1 MLAIAQFNHAI
12 YAGCAAS
19 GPPSPN
25 PEGFYFMAGNNLAWA
40 GASLLAGWGVFALL
54 GASRGIRR
62 YAMAALLAAL
72 LLAMFPHV
80 REAAAAQACGDARGR
95 WSELRCIK
103 GAAAR

>member
-1 MLAIAQFNHAI
+1 
-12 YAGCAAS
+12 
-19 GPPSPN
+19 
-25 PEGFYFMAGNNLAWA
+25 MAGNNLAWA

-80 REAAAAQACGDARGR
+80 REAAAAQACGDAGGR